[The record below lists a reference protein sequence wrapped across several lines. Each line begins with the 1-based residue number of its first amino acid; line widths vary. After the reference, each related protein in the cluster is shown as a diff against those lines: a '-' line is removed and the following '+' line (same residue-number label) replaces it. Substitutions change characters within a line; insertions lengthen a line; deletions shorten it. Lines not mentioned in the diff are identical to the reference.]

1 MNHLVALVASFLIVP
16 TSAVADLGGY
26 LERSA
31 TAEFSG
37 EQLIACDT
45 PDGSRDSLFEI
56 AQSGGWVVVWN
67 DADVDERIAVGSG
80 VMSTVSGDQ
89 VVASAV
95 EASDLGSDSA
105 AYVVAEE
112 VPTTYLGREAL
123 EVTIERDG
131 VERISLTIDVETD
144 AVVRTEVFD
153 DSGNTYCDR
162 RLLSF
167 TPGEVS
173 DVDGLEPI
181 DAEPAAP
188 IDSAPAE
195 LPETT
200 HGFRL
205 LDTYQLDDG
214 TLSYYSDGFFSFGA
228 VVTGR
233 PVGFE
238 EAAEVVVVETEM
250 GTYRRSYVAGRV
262 TVAWASASGNMALVG
277 DLPPDLVE
285 DVLSDMPAPV
295 GTGFFERIWSRLF
308 G

>member
-1 MNHLVALVASFLIVP
+1 M
-16 TSAVADLGGY
+16 T
-26 LERSA
+26 
-31 TAEFSG
+31 
-37 EQLIACDT
+37 
-45 PDGSRDSLFEI
+45 
-56 AQSGGWVVVWN
+56 
-67 DADVDERIAVGSG
+67 
-80 VMSTVSGDQ
+80 TVSGDQ

-112 VPTTYLGREAL
+112 VPTTYLGRDAL

-131 VERISLTIDVETD
+131 VERINLTIDIGTD
-144 AVVRTEVFD
+144 AVVRTIVFD
-153 DSGNTYCDR
+153 DDGNTYCDR
-162 RLLSF
+162 RLVSF
-167 TPGEVS
+167 TPGEVTDLDS
-173 DVDGLEPI
+173 LEPI
-181 DAEPAAP
+181 DADPAEP

-195 LPETT
+195 LPEAT

-205 LDTYQLDDG
+205 LDTYQLDEG

-228 VVTGR
+228 VMTER

-238 EAAEVVVVETEM
+238 EAAEVVVVEAET
-250 GTYRRSYVAGRV
+250 GRYRRSYVAGRV